1 MATAVLIDIQYL
13 MYSFTRTTI
22 LTANIGGTKGEV
34 VEMKSPCSMAKNQEL
49 NKIQLV
55 KYKQEIKL
63 QGRGQGN

>member
-1 MATAVLIDIQYL
+1 
-13 MYSFTRTTI
+13 MYSFTRTAT

-34 VEMKSPCSMAKNQEL
+34 VKMKSPCSMARNQEL